1 MDDEKTLD
9 EIIEEEAQEIADSIN
24 DDYLKEVE
32 RLKGLKKN
40 SEESK

>member
-9 EIIEEEAQEIADSIN
+9 EIIEEEAQEIADAL
-24 DDYLKEVE
+24 DADYLKEVE
-32 RLKGLKKN
+32 KLKGLKN